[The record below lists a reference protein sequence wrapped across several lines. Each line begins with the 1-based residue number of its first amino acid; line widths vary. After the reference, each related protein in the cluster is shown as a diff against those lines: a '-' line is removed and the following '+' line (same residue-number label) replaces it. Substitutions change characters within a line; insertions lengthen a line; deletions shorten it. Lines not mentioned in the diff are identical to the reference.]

1 MGSYLQYLSKRR
13 IDDKNYV
20 VKNVFQALEN
30 NRGEILHN
38 GLCAYE
44 VRFKNQKMFY
54 IITKSRC
61 CFMTHFL
68 ALSRLCDTVQQRYDL
83 YRLRKVTK
91 RKQNKRKRKG
101 EMKNV

>member
-1 MGSYLQYLSKRR
+1 
-13 IDDKNYV
+13 
-20 VKNVFQALEN
+20 
-30 NRGEILHN
+30 
-38 GLCAYE
+38 
-44 VRFKNQKMFY
+44 
-54 IITKSRC
+54 
-61 CFMTHFL
+61 MTHFL